1 MMNSTSY
8 KAFFFGIASALAISA
23 AFTHQTE
30 TAQAPKQGEIVKLER
45 VIIEGKRLKT
55 NEQVAQLPRVV
66 IEGRSLNHGV
76 QLASVQAVCDAQT
89 LC

>member
-30 TAQAPKQGEIVKLER
+30 AAQAPQIVQLER
-45 VIIEGKRLKT
+45 VIIEGKRLQP

-76 QLASVQAVCDAQT
+76 QLASAQPVCAAQT

>member
-23 AFTHQTE
+23 TFTHQTE
-30 TAQAPKQGEIVKLER
+30 AAQAPTQEIVKLER
-45 VIIEGKRLKT
+45 VIIEGKRLQP

-76 QLASVQAVCDAQT
+76 QLASARPVCVAQT

>member
-8 KAFFFGIASALAISA
+8 KAFFFGVVAALAISA
-23 AFTHQTE
+23 TVTHQTE
-30 TAQAPKQGEIVKLER
+30 AASAPQIVQLER
-45 VIIEGKRLKT
+45 VIIEGKRLQP

-66 IEGRSLNHGV
+66 IEGRSMSHGV
-76 QLASVQAVCDAQT
+76 QLASAQPACVAQT

>member
-8 KAFFFGIASALAISA
+8 KAFFFGIVSALAISA
-23 AFTHQTE
+23 TFTYQTE
-30 TAQAPKQGEIVKLER
+30 AAQAPAQEIVKLER
-45 VIIEGKRLKT
+45 VIIEGKRLQP

-76 QLASVQAVCDAQT
+76 QLAAAQPVCVAQT